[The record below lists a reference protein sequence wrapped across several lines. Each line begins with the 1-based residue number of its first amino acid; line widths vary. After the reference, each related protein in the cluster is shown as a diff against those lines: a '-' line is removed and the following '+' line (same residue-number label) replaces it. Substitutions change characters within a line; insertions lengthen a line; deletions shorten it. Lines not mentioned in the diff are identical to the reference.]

1 MTNNK
6 LTEEQVK
13 MELAERCAQTLYQ
26 QDVASRHLGIE
37 LLFSAPGQSK
47 VRMIVQDFMLQGYKT
62 CHGGYM
68 FTLADSAFAFAC
80 NTYNQPTV
88 ALGCSID
95 FVAPAFQ
102 GDVLVAS
109 CREQSR
115 GGRTGNYDVEI
126 YNQQDQLIAI
136 FHGKS
141 YRVKGEILS
150 QENAND

>member
-1 MTNNK
+1 MSKNNPVN
-6 LTEEQVK
+6 EAQIQ
-13 MELAERCAQTLYQ
+13 LAQQCAQTLYQ
-26 QDVASRHLGIE
+26 NDVATQHLGIE
-37 LLFSAPGQSK
+37 LLFSAPGQST
-47 VRMIVQDFMLQGYKT
+47 VRMTVQSFMLQGHNT

-95 FVAPAFQ
+95 YVAPAFL
-102 GDVLVAS
+102 GDVLTAS
-109 CREQSR
+109 CCEKSR
-115 GGRTGNYDVEI
+115 GGRTGNYDVEVR
-126 YNQQDQLIAI
+126 NQQEKLIAI

-150 QENAND
+150 QENTND